1 MTKKEQK
8 ENAPNNNQEHL
19 ERNKKQEEEPGD
31 LKKSANTNLPEAT
44 QELTKVMT

>member
-8 ENAPNNNQEHL
+8 
-19 ERNKKQEEEPGD
+19 NKKQEEEPGD

-44 QELTKVMT
+44 QELTKVMTWTYLTKI

>member
-1 MTKKEQK
+1 MTKKEQRT
-8 ENAPNNNQEHL
+8 
-19 ERNKKQEEEPGD
+19 RNKKQEEEPGD